1 MSTEA
6 TPSTSPGFR
15 VNGLEQQINSF
26 GQKKQNKKKTLTL
39 GNEKDLW
46 QTIEKPSILNVKD
59 IKMFWQEPHF

>member
-15 VNGLEQQINSF
+15 VNGLEQQIIPLD
-26 GQKKQNKKKTLTL
+26 KKTTLTL

-46 QTIEKPSILNVKD
+46 QTIEKPSIFN
-59 IKMFWQEPHF
+59 IKTSKFWQEPHF